1 MGAGDGQGGLACCS
15 PWDHKELD
23 TTEQL
28 NWNWNWIGII
38 DSMDMNLSKRKEKME
53 GMKAWRAAMGL

>member
-1 MGAGDGQGGLACCS
+1 MLQSMGSQSVRGL
-15 PWDHKELD
+15 

-53 GMKAWRAAMGL
+53 GMKAWRVAMGL